1 MSFQREHISQN
12 ETDKVVQFVN
22 NTIEVH
28 KSVITPVGSLK
39 NRLNEWRLITHNQC
53 ILYIV
58 ENGYNMPFKSEPE

>member
-28 KSVITPVGSLK
+28 KSVGSLK
-39 NRLNEWRLITHNQC
+39 SRLNEWRLITHNQY
-53 ILYIV
+53 ILYII
-58 ENGYNMPFKSEPE
+58 ENG